1 MLVNT
6 FLILFLV
13 CFSLFLFQIA
23 VQFIKLERRLVNTVE
38 VLEEEL
44 IDVFGISPA
53 DAAEKEAPVEKKE
66 EKPSPLALLAAVKA
80 PETPKKKPAK
90 GRK

>member
-66 EKPSPLALLAAVKA
+66 EKPSPLAAVKA